1 MNEFINSLVVGRLP
15 GIDKEELHGLLNLVA
30 GVCERGIPG
39 AVIEMGCAQG
49 HTTTYLRRL
58 LDHMDPERELHVADS
73 FDGLPD
79 KRPEDG
85 NDTSFARG
93 TFAMGDDVLRG
104 NFHNESLKLPII
116 HRGWFGEITDYPQ
129 QVALAFLDGDFYDS
143 IADSLRVLWSRI
155 PSGGVVAV
163 HDYHH
168 SGLPGAKAAFH
179 DFIDPKGLELQ
190 WTCEKGLPY
199 IIKP

>member
-1 MNEFINSLVVGRLP
+1 MIDTLVDPIDRLP
-15 GIDKEELHGLLNLVA
+15 GVAKEELRGLLNLIA
-30 GVCERGIPG
+30 GVCERKIPG

-49 HTTTYLRRL
+49 HTTTYIRRL
-58 LDHMDPERELHVADS
+58 LNGIDPEREIHVADS

-85 NDTSFARG
+85 NDDSFVRG
-93 TFAMGDDVLRG
+93 TFAMGDDVLLG
-104 NFHNESLKLPII
+104 NFRSEGLEPPVI
-116 HRGWFGEITDYPQ
+116 HRGWFGEITDYPE

-143 IADSLRVLWSRI
+143 IADSLRVLWDRI

-168 SGLPGAKAAFH
+168 TSLPGAKAAFH
-179 DFIDPKGLELQ
+179 DFIDPLGIPLQ
-190 WTCEKGLPY
+190 WTGDEGLPY